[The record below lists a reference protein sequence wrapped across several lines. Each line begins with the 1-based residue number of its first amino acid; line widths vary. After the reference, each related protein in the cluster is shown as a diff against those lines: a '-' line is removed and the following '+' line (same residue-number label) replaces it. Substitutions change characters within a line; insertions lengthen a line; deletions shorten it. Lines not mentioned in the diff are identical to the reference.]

1 MNLANP
7 VGRLGADAEVSG
19 GGSWRSPV
27 RSYPE
32 GRAKR
37 WPHAD
42 DSLPGRTDRAGHG
55 RSERPWPRLRRGRR
69 LNWPAAED
77 GHDTCRDLTPS
88 FMSWP
93 AQLQIPSKR
102 LPTTRV

>member
-1 MNLANP
+1 MPTTHSLA
-7 VGRLGADAEVSG
+7 GRIALVTGGASG
-19 GGSWRSPV
+19 L
-27 RSYPE
+27 
-32 GRAKR
+32 GRAS
-37 WPHAD
+37 A
-42 DSLPGRTDRAGHG
+42 
-55 RSERPWPRLRRGRR
+55 E
-69 LNWPAAED
+69 AAED